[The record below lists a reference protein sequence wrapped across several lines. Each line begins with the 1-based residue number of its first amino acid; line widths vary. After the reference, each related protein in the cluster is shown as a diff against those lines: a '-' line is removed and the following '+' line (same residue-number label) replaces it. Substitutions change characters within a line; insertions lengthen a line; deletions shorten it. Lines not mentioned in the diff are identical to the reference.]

1 MRFKIA
7 RFLIRLLYR
16 LLTTIQVIGEEN
28 IPPEGGIVAVTNH
41 VGRLDPGLVYY
52 LVDRQDIIML
62 VAEKYRQVAIF
73 RWLTAA
79 LDGVWVDRFGAD
91 LTALRIC
98 LRRLKRGGVLV
109 IAPEGTRSPSGA
121 LMTARSGA
129 GYLAAKSGVP
139 IVPTAIV
146 GTEDSVAK
154 ARLRRLRRV
163 QVVVRFGVPFRL
175 AASPGLDPA
184 AQLAAYDDEIMCRI
198 AALLPPERRG
208 AYAEHPRLKELLVSI
223 PDEAVPGPG
232 SMVATPI
239 AMSKVPGTRP
249 PPAIAGAGGARNE
262 SAE

>member
-16 LLTTIQVIGEEN
+16 LLTRIQVIGEEN
-28 IPPEGGIVAVTNH
+28 IPPAGGIVAVTNH
-41 VGRLDPGLVYY
+41 IGRLDPGLVYC

-91 LTALRIC
+91 LTALRTC
-98 LRRLKRGGVLV
+98 LRRLKKGGALV
-109 IAPEGTRSPSGA
+109 IAPEGTRSPSGT
-121 LMTARSGA
+121 LMKARSGA
-129 GYLAAKSGVP
+129 GYLAAKSGAP
-139 IVPTAIV
+139 IVPAAIV
-146 GTEDSVAK
+146 GTEDATAK
-154 ARLRRLRRV
+154 ARLRSLRRV
-163 QVVVRFGVPFRL
+163 NVVVRFGPPFRI

-208 AYAEHPRLKELLVSI
+208 AYADHPRLSELLPSEPV
-223 PDEAVPGPG
+223 EAAPGPG
-232 SMVATPI
+232 SKAATPTTL
-239 AMSKVPGTRP
+239 SK
-249 PPAIAGAGGARNE
+249 
-262 SAE
+262 

>member
-1 MRFKIA
+1 MTFRIA

-16 LLTTIQVIGEEN
+16 LLTRIQVVGEEN
-28 IPPEGGIVAVTNH
+28 IPPAGGIVAVTNH
-41 VGRLDPGLVYY
+41 IGRLDPGLVYC

-91 LTALRIC
+91 LTAIRTC
-98 LRRLKRGGVLV
+98 LRRLKQGGALV

-121 LMTARSGA
+121 LMQARSGA
-129 GYLAAKSGVP
+129 GYLAAKSGAP
-139 IVPTAIV
+139 IVPTAIL
-146 GTEDSVAK
+146 GTEDATVK

-163 QVVVRFGVPFRL
+163 NVVVRFGRPFRL
-175 AASPGLDPA
+175 AATPGLDTS

-208 AYAEHPRLKELLVSI
+208 AYAYHPRLKALLFSE
-223 PDEAVPGPG
+223 PSEAASGPG
-232 SMVATPI
+232 SNAANPLAPST
-239 AMSKVPGTRP
+239 
-249 PPAIAGAGGARNE
+249 
-262 SAE
+262 

>member
-16 LLTTIQVIGEEN
+16 LLTSIQVIGEDN
-28 IPPEGGIVAVTNH
+28 IPPAGGIVAVTNH
-41 VGRLDPGLVYY
+41 IGRLDPGLVYC

-91 LTALRIC
+91 LTALRTC
-98 LRRLKRGGVLV
+98 LRRLKQGGALV

-121 LMTARSGA
+121 LMKARSGA
-129 GYLAAKSGVP
+129 GYLAAKSGAP
-139 IVPTAIV
+139 IIPTAIV
-146 GTEDSVAK
+146 GTEDAVAK

-163 QVVVRFGVPFRL
+163 EVVVRFGVPFRL
-175 AASPGLDPA
+175 AATPGLDPA

-198 AALLPPERRG
+198 AALLPPELRG
-208 AYAEHPRLKELLVSI
+208 AYAEHPQLKAFLSAASVDS
-223 PDEAVPGPG
+223 GPG
-232 SMVATPI
+232 APSMT
-239 AMSKVPGTRP
+239 
-249 PPAIAGAGGARNE
+249 AIPVTLSE
-262 SAE
+262 